1 MLPGIGVTWFGMDI
15 KLKKRLRKYPAKIV
29 VMNWQGELEKVYQL
43 DNFADFIIPD
53 EKQRMI
59 YVGVYN
65 AGLEFVEIY
74 KYPML

>member
-1 MLPGIGVTWFGMDI
+1 
-15 KLKKRLRKYPAKIV
+15 
-29 VMNWQGELEKVYQL
+29 MNWQGELEKVYQL

-53 EKQRMI
+53 EKQCMI

>member
-1 MLPGIGVTWFGMDI
+1 MLPGHKIEEE
-15 KLKKRLRKYPAKIV
+15 LRKYPAKIV

>member
-1 MLPGIGVTWFGMDI
+1 MLPGIGVTWFGHKI
-15 KLKKRLRKYPAKIV
+15 EEELRKYPAKIV